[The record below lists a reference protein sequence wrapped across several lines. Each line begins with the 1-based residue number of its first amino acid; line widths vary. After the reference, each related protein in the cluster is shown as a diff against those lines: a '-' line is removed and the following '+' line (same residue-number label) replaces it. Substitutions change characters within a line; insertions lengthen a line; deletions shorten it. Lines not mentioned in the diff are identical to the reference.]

1 MMTIFRA
8 LRTWWDCPH
17 CGNTNR
23 PSDKV
28 CNRCGR

>member
-1 MMTIFRA
+1 MFLRA

-17 CGNTNR
+17 CGNTN
-23 PSDKV
+23 PPKDKA